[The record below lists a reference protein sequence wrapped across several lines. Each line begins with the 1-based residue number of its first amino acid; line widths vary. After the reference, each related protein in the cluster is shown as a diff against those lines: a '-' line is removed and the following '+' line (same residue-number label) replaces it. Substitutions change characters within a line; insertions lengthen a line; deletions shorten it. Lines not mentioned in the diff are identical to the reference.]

1 MDELK
6 ETISKNLVELRT
18 GARLTQAQLADM
30 LNYSDKAVSKWER
43 GEAIPDIRVLIKLAE
58 IYNISV
64 EIGRA
69 SRRERVFIL
78 V

>member
-30 LNYSDKAVSKWER
+30 LNYSDKAVSKW
-43 GEAIPDIRVLIKLAE
+43 
-58 IYNISV
+58 
-64 EIGRA
+64 
-69 SRRERVFIL
+69 
-78 V
+78 